1 MMAFLWLAAARE
13 RLKKNE
19 IKTVFIEKKM
29 KEIRIINR
37 AKWLLIEKEN
47 LSEAQAHREIE
58 KRAMDRCLPK
68 TDIAN
73 EIISKYSQFEA

>member
-1 MMAFLWLAAARE
+1 
-13 RLKKNE
+13 
-19 IKTVFIEKKM
+19 M

-73 EIISKYSQFEA
+73 DIISKYAQFEA